1 MSFDVHVLGVGDTF
15 SEFHHPTSLLL
26 ECDGFFLAIDCPDMY
41 RRVLRDAR
49 MISQRPLDLLQIDH
63 MLITHVH
70 GDHMN
75 GLEGVGF
82 FKHFAQSKAMSLVA
96 SAEVREDLWD
106 RRLAASMGQLWTGK
120 EMKPMHFEDYFD
132 FTELPW
138 DAPLQVGPFSITSRR
153 TKHHVTTSALR
164 IEAGGVT
171 LGYSADTAFDPG
183 LIEWLSG
190 ADLIIHETNLGP
202 SHTLY
207 ADLANLP
214 TELQSKM
221 RLVHYP
227 DGFEKVTSKIALARQ
242 GDVLT
247 IASAR
252 QS

>member
-1 MSFDVHVLGVGDTF
+1 MSFDVHILGVGDTF
-15 SEFHHPTSLLL
+15 SEVHHPTSLLL
-26 ECDGFFLAIDCPDMY
+26 DCDGFFLAIDCPDMY

-49 MISQRPLDLLQIDH
+49 EISKRPLDLRDIDH

-82 FKHFAQSKAMSLVA
+82 FKHFAQNKPLSLVA
-96 SAEVREDLWD
+96 SPEVREDVWE
-106 RRLAASMGQLWTGK
+106 RRLAASMGQLWTGS
-120 EMKPMHFEDYFD
+120 EMKTMRFEDYFD
-132 FTELPW
+132 FTCLPW
-138 DAPLQVGPFSITSRR
+138 DASLQVGPFSITSRR

-171 LGYSADTAFDPG
+171 LGYSADTAFDPA
-183 LIEWLSG
+183 LIDWLSD

-207 ADLANLP
+207 AQLATLP
-214 TELQSKM
+214 EALRAKM

-227 DGFEKVTSKIALARQ
+227 DEFETVKTKIALARQ
-242 GDVLT
+242 GDVFEM
-247 IASAR
+247 R
-252 QS
+252 PVQV

>member
-1 MSFDVHVLGVGDTF
+1 MSFDVHILGVGDTF
-15 SEFHHPTSLLL
+15 SEFHHPTSLLV
-26 ECDGFFLAIDCPDMY
+26 EHDGFFLAIDCPDMY

-49 MISQRPLDLLQIDH
+49 VTSGRPLDLRHIDH

-82 FKHFAQSKAMSLVA
+82 FKHFAQNKPLSLIA
-96 SAEVREDLWD
+96 SAEVREGLWE
-106 RRLAASMGQLWTGK
+106 RRLAMSMGQLWTG
-120 EMKPMHFEDYFD
+120 EAMKPMHFEDYFD
-132 FTELPW
+132 FTYLPW
-138 DAPLQVGPFSITSRR
+138 DAPLRVGPFSITSRR

-183 LIEWLSG
+183 LIAWLSD

-207 ADLANLP
+207 KQLADLPEETRA
-214 TELQSKM
+214 KM

-227 DGFEKVTSKIALARQ
+227 DGFEKIDSKVELARQ
-242 GDVLT
+242 GDVLSVGAPNT
-247 IASAR
+247 
-252 QS
+252 